1 MPQQPQF
8 NNQGCQCR
16 DAIRRIN
23 ERVDNLER
31 QLRRLERRVSNLENS
46 NNSIFSRPMPAATNT
61 SSDDESYSNSNNYMI

>member
-8 NNQGCQCR
+8 GNQGCQCR

-31 QLRRLERRVSNLENS
+31 QLRRLERRVNNLENS
-46 NNSIFSRPMPAATNT
+46 NNNIFARPMPASNT